1 MGSWLQQHRILPF
14 VLIARLFVRSV
25 GRWLVCRS
33 VIIPSRAG
41 SSFITYRSTCLSWVP
56 PHHRTAW
63 CNDIL
68 RRGPQHLNIF
78 LKCSKLIWSS
88 FFLKQPT
95 SILKDWTRTSWYL
108 KGQSYSFDC
117 MAILCVASINGYLG
131 LKSEHFWAWRWTH
144 HTIGG
149 GNRGVQVE
157 RLLTCFF
164 DFFRKLQSKDHAPLD
179 KKRKVPHLE

>member
-1 MGSWLQQHRILPF
+1 MKRGPCIWTWNLPDIGLKGFSPLHSPFTTMGSWLQQHRILPF

-78 LKCSKLIWSS
+78 LKTYLIV
-88 FFLKQPT
+88 FFSQT
-95 SILKDWTRTSWYL
+95 TDI
-108 KGQSYSFDC
+108 
-117 MAILCVASINGYLG
+117 
-131 LKSEHFWAWRWTH
+131 HFKRLNAH
-144 HTIGG
+144 HDI
-149 GNRGVQVE
+149 
-157 RLLTCFF
+157 
-164 DFFRKLQSKDHAPLD
+164 
-179 KKRKVPHLE
+179 